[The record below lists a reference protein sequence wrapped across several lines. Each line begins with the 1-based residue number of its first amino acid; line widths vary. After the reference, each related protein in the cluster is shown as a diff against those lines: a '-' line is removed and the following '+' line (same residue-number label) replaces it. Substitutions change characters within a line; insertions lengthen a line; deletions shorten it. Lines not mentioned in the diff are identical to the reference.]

1 MIHPTTLSRAK
12 LIAILGVFAIIY
24 CLTSFPNHYLLRTA
38 ALDLGMFNHALYNF
52 AHFDLNY
59 FTLSFDGSAVN
70 YFGDHFSPITI
81 LYAPFYYLFGSYT
94 LLIIQIFSILFGAVG
109 IYRYACFKLPHVDNY
124 KFLIIIQFL
133 SLWGIYSALS
143 FDFHNNVIG
152 AMMVPWLFLYYEQEK
167 KTKFL
172 LFFVLIIAT
181 KENMPLW
188 LFFIVLGLI
197 VKHKKFN
204 VKALLKFEIPILIF
218 TIVYFFIVVGF
229 LMPWIREGHGFN
241 QLSRYDLLGS
251 DLSEIVTTIF
261 TKPGYVISL
270 LYNNT
275 LGNPLYDGIKAE
287 LHMMVFVS
295 GGILFLVRPYY
306 LIMLAPIYAQKL
318 FSNSFG
324 NWGIN
329 IQYSIEF
336 APLITLCIIDF
347 FSTIKKRVFITVGL
361 ITICA
366 STIFFTYRTLE
377 TRKSKWYLKQNA
389 VFYLKEHYQ
398 TSYDVANIYEQ
409 IFKIPKKAIVSTCG
423 NLAPHLALRDKIY
436 LFPKIN
442 DSDYVALLKITNTYP
457 YSQEQYTELLGQLRT
472 NTDFTIWYE
481 NEELI
486 IFNKIVQ

>member
-1 MIHPTTLSRAK
+1 M
-12 LIAILGVFAIIY
+12 
-24 CLTSFPNHYLLRTA
+24 
-38 ALDLGMFNHALYNF
+38 
-52 AHFDLNY
+52 
-59 FTLSFDGSAVN
+59 
-70 YFGDHFSPITI
+70 
-81 LYAPFYYLFGSYT
+81 
-94 LLIIQIFSILFGAVG
+94 
-109 IYRYACFKLPHVDNY
+109 
-124 KFLIIIQFL
+124 
-133 SLWGIYSALS
+133 
-143 FDFHNNVIG
+143 
-152 AMMVPWLFLYYEQEK
+152 
-167 KTKFL
+167 
-172 LFFVLIIAT
+172 
-181 KENMPLW
+181 
-188 LFFIVLGLI
+188 
-197 VKHKKFN
+197 
-204 VKALLKFEIPILIF
+204 
-218 TIVYFFIVVGF
+218 
-229 LMPWIREGHGFN
+229 
-241 QLSRYDLLGS
+241 
-251 DLSEIVTTIF
+251 
-261 TKPGYVISL
+261 
-270 LYNNT
+270 
-275 LGNPLYDGIKAE
+275 YDGIKAE